1 MAMRLD
7 DGADELTDVHDINVT
22 PCNVTSAIRAKRCR
36 GASQRSRAGAP
47 YRAHLRPSR
56 TCTSIAQIRRTAA
69 LVRTRIPITPASAAA
84 EDFVW
89 YGRSVD
95 GHSSTNN
102 WKFFV
107 QVSAAFAGASRD
119 KKVMKIN
126 SSRPRKRGRELS
138 S

>member
-36 GASQRSRAGAP
+36 GAIATLPCWRTISRAP
-47 YRAHLRPSR
+47 PVTPTSR
-56 TCTSIAQIRRTAA
+56 TCTSIAQIRWTAA

-107 QVSAAFAGASRD
+107 QVSAAFCG
-119 KKVMKIN
+119 
-126 SSRPRKRGRELS
+126 GFT
-138 S
+138 